1 MPPGASIRVV
11 VAGAGLMGR
20 WHAHAARRAGARIV
34 GVVDPDPEAGR
45 RLGVRH
51 RAPTF
56 ATLDEALAA
65 TRPGAVHVTAPLPAH
80 EPLVSTAL
88 AAGAHVLCEKPLA
101 GSLLA
106 TERLGSHA
114 AAASR
119 LLVPVHQ
126 LPFQDGV
133 RRVLAERERIG
144 RVVRVAI
151 SIATAGADGRDRAGR
166 RDVLLEMLPH
176 AVSLLR
182 AFRVGSAAAPLVA
195 RLATDDAL
203 LLTGEDAGAA
213 LEVTLS
219 VVARP
224 TLARLEIWGTGA
236 RAHVDLFHGFCVIET
251 GRPSRVTKAAAPFR
265 LGASLLGAAGT
276 NLAARALRREP
287 AYPGLG
293 RLVAAFHAAALGR
306 GPCPIPPDEA
316 LEAARVADAARAAF
330 TP

>member
-1 MPPGASIRVV
+1 
-11 VAGAGLMGR
+11 MGR

-34 GVVDPDPEAGR
+34 GVADPDPEAAR
-45 RLGVRH
+45 RLAVRC
-51 RAPTF
+51 RAAAF

-65 TRPGAVHVTAPLPAH
+65 TEPGAVHVTAPLAAH
-80 EPLVSTAL
+80 EPLVTAAL

-101 GSLLA
+101 GDVSL
-106 TERLGSHA
+106 TERLNARA
-114 AAASR
+114 ATASR

-126 LPFQDGV
+126 FPFQDGV
-133 RRVLAERERIG
+133 RRVLASRERLG
-144 RVVRVAI
+144 RLVRIAI

-166 RDVLLEMLPH
+166 HEVLLEMLPH
-176 AVSLLR
+176 AVSLHR
-182 AFRVGSAAAPLVA
+182 AFRVGPAAAPLVA

-203 LLTGEDAGAA
+203 VLTGEDAGAA
-213 LEVTLS
+213 LDVTLS
-219 VVARP
+219 LEARP
-224 TLARLEIWGTGA
+224 TLARLEVWGTGA
-236 RAHVDLFHGFCVIET
+236 RAHADLFHGFSVLET

-316 LEAARVADAARAAF
+316 VEAARVADAARAAF